1 MELMLAALL
10 RDASSRDG
18 RMMWDTMHDLQYPL
32 LDLKYQGLWSILDLF
47 HANPC
52 WGWLNPNATARD
64 ATSARATQ
72 LNAVL
77 QGLVTAS
84 NADANTYTNFDLTY
98 LDYPIDE
105 AVVQQWAAGGHGRA
119 GKDLFE
125 PIGGGHPSTTAHIL
139 MAQTIWAEL
148 EKNHPEI
155 LGPVNPNN
163 AKIAQLF
170 GDQGGY

>member
-1 MELMLAALL
+1 ML
-10 RDASSRDG
+10 RG
-18 RMMWDTMHDLQYPL
+18 FFP
-32 LDLKYQGLWSILDLF
+32 G
-47 HANPC
+47 

-64 ATSARATQ
+64 ATTARATQ

-77 QGLVTAS
+77 TGLV
-84 NADANTYTNFDLTY
+84 ADSTTYNNFDLTY
-98 LDYPIDE
+98 VDYPISE
-105 AVVQQWAAGGHGRA
+105 ATVQQWAAGGKGRA

-155 LGPVNPNN
+155 IGPVNPNN
-163 AKIAQLF
+163 AKIASLF
-170 GDQGGY
+170 GNQGGY